1 MKTIVFYIAMTVSA
15 FLLAGC
21 NKTEQTTANAPAKT
35 EQQTKEPKNIMRM
48 DKPGPAPDPSKY
60 KGTY

>member
-1 MKTIVFYIAMTVSA
+1 MKSIVFYIAITVSA

-21 NKTEQTTANAPAKT
+21 NKTEQTANAPAKT
-35 EQQTKEPKNIMRM
+35 EQQTKELKNIMRM

>member
-1 MKTIVFYIAMTVSA
+1 MKAAVFYIAMTASA
-15 FLLAGC
+15 FLVAGC
-21 NKTEQTTANAPAKT
+21 NKTENTVDGPAKS
-35 EQQTKEPKNIMRM
+35 EQQNKEPKDIMRM